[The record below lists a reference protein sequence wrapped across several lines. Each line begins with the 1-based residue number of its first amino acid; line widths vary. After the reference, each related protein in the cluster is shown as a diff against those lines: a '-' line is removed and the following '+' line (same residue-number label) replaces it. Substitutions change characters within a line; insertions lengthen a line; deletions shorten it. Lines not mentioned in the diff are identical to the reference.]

1 MVQGVADLWGRD
13 AAGQDD
19 RLVSPEQLR
28 TQLARVSLHRSPLLN
43 MATMPIAIAASLL
56 GLGTASMAVVLLQV
70 REKRAVAVLLVDLMD
85 ASGSFLPRVR
95 ELVGRNPV
103 VLVGTKVDPI
113 LPLSDCMFRGAI
125 SPW

>member
-1 MVQGVADLWGRD
+1 M
-13 AAGQDD
+13 
-19 RLVSPEQLR
+19 SPEQLR
-28 TQLARVSLHRSPLLN
+28 TQLARVSLHRSSLLN
-43 MATMPIAIAASLL
+43 MATMPIAIAALLL